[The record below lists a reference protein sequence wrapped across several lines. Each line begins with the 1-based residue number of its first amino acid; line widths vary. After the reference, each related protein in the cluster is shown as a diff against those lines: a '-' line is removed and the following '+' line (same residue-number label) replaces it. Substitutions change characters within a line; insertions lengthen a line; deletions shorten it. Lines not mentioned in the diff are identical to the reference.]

1 MIEFADKVK
10 FVREKLQLSQEKF
23 ASLLG
28 VSFATVNR
36 WERGHSLPTYIAQV
50 KFDELCKNNGIVFNQ
65 EENL

>member
-1 MIEFADKVK
+1 MIGFADKVK
-10 FVREKLQLSQEKF
+10 YVRERLQLSQERF

-36 WERGHSLPTYIAQV
+36 WERGHSLPTYTAQV
-50 KFDELCKNNGIVFNQ
+50 KFDEFCKNNDIVFNQ